1 MILKTFCAIS
11 SIFFLG
17 LTLVYGV
24 NSITQQSLMTGEIIV
39 VQNKSAV
46 SAYLADRNIV
56 KDMVKNGLIKLTN
69 TKDIKEAFAK
79 IASTNEVVGI
89 KVFSSPGPFSGT
101 RPAVVAA
108 LISLMIESGFSP
120 KNIIIWDKYL
130 SDLQMS
136 GYEKLANE
144 LGVRIAGAV
153 QSGYDESVYYDKPL
167 IGNLIYG
174 DLEFGKKGEGIG
186 RKSYISK
193 LLTKEVKKIISIAP
207 LLNHTI
213 AGVCGHL
220 FSITIG
226 GVDNTFRFESSP
238 ERLNESVPEIFAL
251 PIFSDR
257 TMLFITDALI
267 CQYEGGPESKLHYSI
282 VPGKLMFSRDP
293 VALDTISLIEL
304 NNQRI
309 IGGFKSTKPNFEMF
323 NNASLLELGISDT
336 NKIRAITINLQH

>member
-108 LISLMIESGFSP
+108 LISLMIGS
-120 KNIIIWDKYL
+120 
-130 SDLQMS
+130 
-136 GYEKLANE
+136 
-144 LGVRIAGAV
+144 
-153 QSGYDESVYYDKPL
+153 
-167 IGNLIYG
+167 
-174 DLEFGKKGEGIG
+174 
-186 RKSYISK
+186 
-193 LLTKEVKKIISIAP
+193 T
-207 LLNHTI
+207 H
-213 AGVCGHL
+213 
-220 FSITIG
+220 
-226 GVDNTFRFESSP
+226 
-238 ERLNESVPEIFAL
+238 
-251 PIFSDR
+251 
-257 TMLFITDALI
+257 
-267 CQYEGGPESKLHYSI
+267 I
-282 VPGKLMFSRDP
+282 V
-293 VALDTISLIEL
+293 
-304 NNQRI
+304 
-309 IGGFKSTKPNFEMF
+309 
-323 NNASLLELGISDT
+323 
-336 NKIRAITINLQH
+336 